1 MMNDR
6 NAYFQLG
13 VKDNATYL
21 ILFPPIGAGKQLKID
36 EVLAFFLRHHI
47 QSHRMVEINDVLKG
61 LKDTPIE
68 MRIADEE
75 IYPISESV
83 NIKIAE
89 DRMSATCVFYPPSTH
104 GMLTDKRNI
113 IDDLKRAGI
122 NHGIDE
128 DVIDSFLQNREYCK
142 EFIIARGTPHRDG
155 TDAVFTYYFN
165 TKPSYQ
171 PMENEDGTVDF
182 HKLNFVNN
190 VQEGD
195 VLVTLV
201 PADLGDHGKDVTGR
215 DLPPK
220 KIADRRILAG
230 KNTRLEEE
238 GKKLVATMSG
248 HVVLDIDNKVVVSNV
263 LEIAGDI
270 DTSTGDINYEGNV
283 IIKGNVNTGYRVEA
297 TGNIEIDGVVE
308 GATII
313 AGGDIVLRRG
323 IQGMNKGY
331 LKAGGNLMTKFIE
344 NASVVVRGKIESGSI
359 LHSDVISK
367 SEICVRGRK
376 GLLVGGSV
384 RANVLIEAQSIGSNM
399 GSNTKVSVGIDA
411 EVQDKIRKLTEE
423 LKGLQAEEYRTRQL
437 LELLKA
443 KQKQGTLTKE
453 HVAALPRTI
462 QHYTELKERI
472 ESIDN
477 EIVEDS
483 LNIDDSIEN
492 ARIVVRDR
500 IYSGVTISIAG
511 EYSTVQ
517 ETARFCKYVKQGG
530 EVKRIPL

>member
-1 MMNDR
+1 MSSR
-6 NAYFQLG
+6 NAYFQIG
-13 VKDNATYL
+13 VKENATYL
-21 ILFPPIGAGKQLKID
+21 RLFPAVDGGKDLKID
-36 EVLAFFLRHHI
+36 EILAFFLRHHI
-47 QSHRMVEINDVLKG
+47 QSHKMVEINDILKK
-61 LKDTPIE
+61 LKDSPIE
-68 MRIADEE
+68 MRIADEAVF
-75 IYPISESV
+75 PISESV
-83 NIKIAE
+83 NVKISE
-89 DRMSATCVFYPPSTH
+89 DRMMAVGVFYPPSTH

-122 NHGIDE
+122 NYGIDE
-128 DVIDSFLQNREYCK
+128 AAIDDFLHKREYCK
-142 EFIIARGTPHRDG
+142 EIVLARGTKHRDG
-155 TDAVFTYYFN
+155 TDAVFTYFFN

-182 HKLNFVNN
+182 HKLNFVSN

-195 VLVTLV
+195 ILVTLV
-201 PADLGDHGKDVTGR
+201 PADLGDHGRDVTGR

-220 KIADRRILAG
+220 KIVDRRILAG
-230 KNTRLEEE
+230 KNTRLEDD

-270 DTSTGDINYEGNV
+270 DTSTGDITYEGNV

-359 LHSDVISK
+359 LHSEVISK

-411 EVQDKIRKLTEE
+411 EVQDRIRKLTEE

-443 KQKQGTLTKE
+443 KQQQGTLTKE
-453 HVAALPRTI
+453 HIAALPKTV

-472 ESIDN
+472 EAIDN
-477 EIVEDS
+477 EIMEDS
-483 LNIDDSIEN
+483 LNIEDSIEN
-492 ARIVVRDR
+492 ARIVVRDKM
-500 IYSGVTISIAG
+500 YPGVTIAIAG
-511 EYSTVQ
+511 EYATVH
-517 ETARFCKYVKQGG
+517 EMARFCKYIKQGG

>member
-1 MMNDR
+1 MSNR
-6 NAYFQLG
+6 NAYFQIG
-13 VKDNATYL
+13 VKENATYL
-21 ILFPPIGAGKQLKID
+21 RLFPAVGAGKALKID

-47 QSHRMVEINDVLKG
+47 QSHKMVEINDVLKK
-61 LKDTPIE
+61 LKDAPIE
-68 MRIADEE
+68 MRIADEA
-75 IYPISESV
+75 ILPISESV
-83 NIKIAE
+83 NVKISE
-89 DRMSATCVFYPPSTH
+89 DRMTATGIFYPPSTN
-104 GMLTDKRNI
+104 GMMTDKRNI
-113 IDDLKRAGI
+113 IDDLNKAGVS
-122 NHGIDE
+122 HGIDE
-128 DVIDSFLQNREYCK
+128 TAIDAFLQEREYCK
-142 EFIIARGTPHRDG
+142 EFVLARGTKHRDG

-182 HKLNFVNN
+182 HKLNFVNS

-195 VLVTLV
+195 VLVTLI

-220 KIADRRILAG
+220 KIVDRRILAG
-230 KNTRLEEE
+230 KNTRLEDD

-270 DTSTGDINYEGNV
+270 DTSTGDITYDGNV

-297 TGNIEIDGVVE
+297 TGNVEVDGVVE

-331 LKAGGNLMTKFIE
+331 LKANGNLMTKFIE

-367 SEICVRGRK
+367 SEIYVRGRK

-399 GSNTKVSVGIDA
+399 GSNTKVAVGVDA

-437 LELLKA
+437 LELMKA
-443 KQKQGTLTKE
+443 KQQQGTLTRE
-453 HVAALPRTI
+453 HMAALPKTI

-472 ESIDN
+472 EAIDS
-477 EIVEDS
+477 EIMDES
-483 LNIDDSIEN
+483 FNIEDSIEN
-492 ARIVVRDR
+492 ARIIVKDR
-500 IYSGVTISIAG
+500 MCPGVTISIAG
-511 EYSTVQ
+511 EYSTIHDMD
-517 ETARFCKYVKQGG
+517 RFCKYVKQGG
-530 EVKRIPL
+530 EIKRISL

>member
-1 MMNDR
+1 MSNR
-6 NAYFQLG
+6 NAYFQIG
-13 VKDNATYL
+13 VKEHATYL
-21 ILFPPIGAGKQLKID
+21 RLFPAVGDGKALKID
-36 EVLAFFLRHHI
+36 EILAFFLRHHI
-47 QSHRMVEINDVLKG
+47 QSHKMVEISEVLKK
-61 LKDTPIE
+61 LKDSPIE
-68 MRIADEE
+68 MRILDEE
-75 IYPISESV
+75 VLPISESV
-83 NIKIAE
+83 SVKISE
-89 DRMSATCVFYPPSTH
+89 DRMTATGVFYPPSTH
-104 GMLTDKRNI
+104 GKLTDKRDI
-113 IDDLKRAGI
+113 LDDLKRAGV
-122 NHGIDE
+122 NFGVDE
-128 DVIDSFLQNREYCK
+128 AVIDDFLQNREYCK
-142 EFIIARGTPHRDG
+142 EFVLARGMKHRDG

-201 PADLGDHGKDVTGR
+201 PADLGDHGRDVTGR

-230 KNTRLEEE
+230 KNTRLEDE
-238 GKKLVATMSG
+238 GKTLVATMSG

-263 LEIAGDI
+263 LQIDGDI
-270 DTSTGDINYEGNV
+270 DTSTGDITYDGNV
-283 IIKGNVNTGYRVEA
+283 IIKGNVNTGYRVDA

-367 SEICVRGRK
+367 SEITVRGRK

-437 LELLKA
+437 LELLRA
-443 KQKQGTLTKE
+443 KQQQGTLTKE
-453 HVAALPRTI
+453 HIAALPKTV

-472 ESIDN
+472 ETIDN
-477 EIVEDS
+477 EIMEDS
-483 LNIDDSIEN
+483 LNIEDSIEN

-500 IYSGVTISIAG
+500 MYPGVTISIAG
-511 EYSTVQ
+511 EYSTVH
-517 ETARFCKYVKQGG
+517 EMARFCKYIKQGG
-530 EVKRIPL
+530 EIKRIPL

>member
-1 MMNDR
+1 MSDR
-6 NAYFQLG
+6 NAYFQIA
-13 VKDNATYL
+13 VKENATYL
-21 ILFPPIGAGKQLKID
+21 KLFPAVGAGKALRID
-36 EVLAFFLRHHI
+36 EVLAFFLRNHI
-47 QSHRMVEINDVLKG
+47 QSHKMIEINEVLKR

-68 MRIADEE
+68 IRIAEE
-75 IYPISESV
+75 AVLPISESV
-83 NIKIAE
+83 SVKIAE
-89 DRMSATCVFYPPSTH
+89 DRMTATGVFYPPSTN
-104 GMLTDKRNI
+104 GRMTDKSNI
-113 IDDLKRAGI
+113 IDDLKRAGV
-122 NHGIDE
+122 NYGIDE
-128 DVIDSFLQNREYCK
+128 TAIDAFLNEREYCK
-142 EFIIARGTPHRDG
+142 EFVLARGTKLREG
-155 TDAVFTYYFN
+155 KDAVFTYYFN
-165 TKPSYQ
+165 TKPNYQ

-201 PADLGDHGKDVTGR
+201 PADLGEHGRDVTGR

-230 KNTRLEEE
+230 RNTQLEDD

-263 LEIAGDI
+263 LEIAGDV
-270 DTSTGDINYEGNV
+270 DTSTGDITYDGNV

-297 TGNIEIDGVVE
+297 TGNIEVDGVVE

-344 NASVVVRGKIESGSI
+344 NASVVVRGRIESGSI

-423 LKGLQAEEYRTRQL
+423 LKTLQAEEYRTRQL
-437 LELLKA
+437 LELMKA

-453 HVAALPRTI
+453 HVAALPKTI

-472 ESIDN
+472 ETIDK
-477 EIVEDS
+477 EIMDEAF
-483 LNIDDSIEN
+483 NIDESIEN
-492 ARIVVRDR
+492 ARIVVRDKM
-500 IYSGVTISIAG
+500 YPGVTISIAG
-511 EYSTVQ
+511 EYATVH
-517 ETARFCKYVKQGG
+517 EMARFCKYIKQGG
-530 EVKRIPL
+530 EVKRISL